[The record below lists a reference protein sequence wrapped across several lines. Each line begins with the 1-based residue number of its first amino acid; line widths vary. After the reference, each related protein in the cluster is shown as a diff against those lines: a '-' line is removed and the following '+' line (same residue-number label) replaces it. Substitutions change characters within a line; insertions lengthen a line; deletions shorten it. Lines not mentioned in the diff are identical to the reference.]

1 MILLISLLL
10 AVLVFLVLYYVI
22 KTKIV
27 PSNQVH
33 QRLRD
38 LQGPTGRVITSH
50 ADELKQVPFLDRT
63 VVPLLRRFESFMVR
77 FAPSG
82 IHNTVEHKLM
92 LAGKLDKWSA
102 NGFITV
108 WLICMA
114 IFFGIAYIVMSRR
127 ALPYTQAVV
136 FAWLSVLVGALLPF
150 STLNSAIRKRQK
162 AIDKQL
168 PEVLDLLSVSVRA
181 GLSFDGALR
190 KITDRSVG
198 PLIDE
203 FKRMQQDVRM
213 GAPRARAL
221 QAMAKRCDVDDL
233 YLFITAV
240 IQAERLGTSMGRTLT
255 NQADNMRERRRQRA
269 KAEALKAPVKIVF
282 PLVFFIFPAIFVVVL
297 LPSAIS
303 LMHSLGLG
311 GGK

>member
-1 MILLISLLL
+1 MVLLISLLV
-10 AVLVFLVLYYVI
+10 AVLVFLILYYVI

-27 PSNQVH
+27 PDNQVH
-33 QRLRD
+33 QRLRN
-38 LQGPTGRVITSH
+38 LQGGEGRVITSH
-50 ADELKQVPFLDRT
+50 ADELAQIPFLDRT
-63 VVPLLRRFESFMVR
+63 VVPVLRKFESFMVR

-82 IHNTVEHKLM
+82 IHNTVEQKLM

-114 IFFGIAYIVMSRR
+114 IFFGIAYIVVAKK
-127 ALPYTQAVV
+127 ALPTFQSIF
-136 FAWLSVLVGALLPF
+136 FAWLCVAVGALLPF
-150 STLNSAIRKRQK
+150 SLLNSAIRKRQK

-255 NQADNMRERRRQRA
+255 NQADNMRERRRQKA

-282 PLVFFIFPAIFVVVL
+282 PLVLFIFPPIFVVVL
-297 LPSAIS
+297 LPSILS
-303 LMHSLGLG
+303 LINSFS
-311 GGK
+311 KR

>member
-1 MILLISLLL
+1 MVLLISLLV
-10 AVLVFLVLYYVI
+10 AFLIFLILYYVI
-22 KTKIV
+22 KTRVV

-38 LQGPTGRVITSH
+38 LQGAEGRVVTSH
-50 ADELKQVPFLDRT
+50 ADELARIPFLDRT
-63 VVPLLRRFESFMVR
+63 VVPLLRRFENFMVR

-82 IHNTVEHKLM
+82 IHNTVEQKLM

-108 WLICMA
+108 WLICMV
-114 IFFGIAYIVMSRR
+114 IFFGIAYIVITKK
-127 ALPYTQAVV
+127 ALPYMQAVF
-136 FAWLSVLVGALLPF
+136 FAWLCVMVGALLPF

-162 AIDKQL
+162 SIDKQL
-168 PEVLDLLSVSVRA
+168 PEVLDLLSVSVQA

-190 KITDRSVG
+190 KITDRMTG

-213 GAPRARAL
+213 GSPRARAL
-221 QAMAKRCDVDDL
+221 QAVAKRCDVDDL

-255 NQADNMRERRRQRA
+255 TQADNMRERRRQKA
-269 KAEALKAPVKIVF
+269 KAEALKAPIKIVF
-282 PLVFFIFPAIFVVVL
+282 PLVIFIFPPIFVVVL
-297 LPSAIS
+297 LPSVIS
-303 LMHSLGLG
+303 LMHSLGI
-311 GGK
+311 K

>member
-1 MILLISLLL
+1 MIFLISLLV
-10 AVLVFLVLYYVI
+10 AFLVFSVLYYII
-22 KTKIV
+22 KTKVV
-27 PSNQVH
+27 PDNQVH

-38 LQGPTGRVITSH
+38 LQGGGDRVITSH
-50 ADELKQVPFLDRT
+50 ADELAQTPFMDRT
-63 VVPLLRRFESFMVR
+63 VVPLLRRFENFMVR

-82 IHNTVEHKLM
+82 IHNTVEQKLM

-114 IFFGIAYIVMSRR
+114 IFFGIAYIVITRKMM
-127 ALPYTQAVV
+127 PYTQALL
-136 FAWLSVLVGALLPF
+136 FAWLSVAVGALLPF

-213 GAPRARAL
+213 GTPKARAL
-221 QAMAKRCDVDDL
+221 QAMAKRCDVEDL

-240 IQAERLGTSMGRTLT
+240 IQAERLGTSMGRTLNT
-255 NQADNMRERRRQRA
+255 QADNMRERRRQKA

-282 PLVFFIFPAIFVVVL
+282 PLVMFIFPAIFVVVL
-297 LPSAIS
+297 LPSVLS
-303 LMHSLGLG
+303 LIHNLG
-311 GGK
+311 GK

>member
-1 MILLISLLL
+1 MVLLISLLS
-10 AVLVFLVLYYVI
+10 AFLVFSILYYII
-22 KTKIV
+22 KTKVV
-27 PSNQVH
+27 PDNQVH

-38 LQGPTGRVITSH
+38 LQGGEGRVITSH
-50 ADELKQVPFLDRT
+50 ADELAQVPFMDRT
-63 VVPLLRRFESFMVR
+63 IVPLLRRFENFMVR

-82 IHNTVEHKLM
+82 IHNTVEQKLM
-92 LAGKLDKWSA
+92 LAGKLGKWTA

-108 WLICMA
+108 WLICIA
-114 IFFGIAYIVMSRR
+114 ISFGIAYVVITGKVM
-127 ALPYTQAVV
+127 PYTQALL
-136 FAWLSVLVGALLPF
+136 FAWLCVAIGALLPF

-213 GAPRARAL
+213 GTPKARAL
-221 QAMAKRCDVDDL
+221 QAMAKRCDVEDL

-240 IQAERLGTSMGRTLT
+240 IQAERLGTSMGRTLD
-255 NQADNMRERRRQRA
+255 NQADNMRERRKQKA

-282 PLVFFIFPAIFVVVL
+282 PLVLFIFPAIFVVVL
-297 LPSAIS
+297 LPSLLS
-303 LMHSLGLG
+303 LMKNLFGQ
-311 GGK
+311 

>member
-1 MILLISLLL
+1 MVLLISLLV
-10 AVLVFLVLYYVI
+10 AVLVFSTLYYVI
-22 KTKIV
+22 KTKVV
-27 PSNQVH
+27 PENQVH
-33 QRLRD
+33 QRLRN
-38 LQGPTGRVITSH
+38 LQGGEGRVITSR
-50 ADELKQVPFLDRT
+50 ADELAQIPFLDRT
-63 VVPLLRRFESFMVR
+63 VVPLLRRFENLMVR

-82 IHNTVEHKLM
+82 IHNTVEQKLM

-108 WLICMA
+108 WLICMV
-114 IFFGIAYIVMSRR
+114 IFFGIAYIVITRKTMPYSQ
-127 ALPYTQAVV
+127 ALL
-136 FAWLSVLVGALLPF
+136 FAWLSVAVGAMLPF
-150 STLNSAIRKRQK
+150 SLLNSAIRKRQK

-213 GAPRARAL
+213 GSTKARAM
-221 QAMAKRCDVDDL
+221 QAMAKRCDVEDL

-240 IQAERLGTSMGRTLT
+240 IQAERLGTSMGRTL
-255 NQADNMRERRRQRA
+255 NSQADNMRERRRQKA

-282 PLVFFIFPAIFVVVL
+282 PLVMFIFPAIFVVVL
-297 LPSAIS
+297 LPSVLS
-303 LMHSLGLG
+303 LMHSLG
-311 GGK
+311 GK

>member
-1 MILLISLLL
+1 MILLISLL
-10 AVLVFLVLYYVI
+10 AAFLIFVVLYYVM

-27 PSNQVH
+27 PDNQVH

-38 LQGPTGRVITSH
+38 LQGAEGRVITSH
-50 ADELKQVPFLDRT
+50 ADELNRVPILDRT
-63 VVPLLRRFESFMVR
+63 VIPLLRRFEGFMVR

-82 IHNTVEHKLM
+82 IHSTVERKLM
-92 LAGKLDKWSA
+92 LAGLLDKWSP

-108 WLICMA
+108 WLICTA
-114 IFFGIAYIVMSRR
+114 IFFGIAYIVLVTRR
-127 ALPYTQAVV
+127 NMPFSQALL
-136 FAWLSVLVGALLPF
+136 FAWLSVAVGTMLPF
-150 STLNSAIRKRQK
+150 TVLNSVIRKRQK

-190 KITDRSVG
+190 KITDRMSG

-203 FKRMQQDVRM
+203 FRRMQQDVRM
-213 GAPRARAL
+213 GSPRARAL
-221 QAMAKRCDVDDL
+221 QAVAKRCDVDDL

-240 IQAERLGTSMGRTLT
+240 IQAERLGTSMGRTLDS
-255 NQADNMRERRRQRA
+255 QADNMRERRRQKA

-282 PLVFFIFPAIFVVVL
+282 PLVMFIFPAIFVVVL
-297 LPSAIS
+297 LPSLFS
-303 LMHSLGLG
+303 LMHSLG
-311 GGK
+311 GK